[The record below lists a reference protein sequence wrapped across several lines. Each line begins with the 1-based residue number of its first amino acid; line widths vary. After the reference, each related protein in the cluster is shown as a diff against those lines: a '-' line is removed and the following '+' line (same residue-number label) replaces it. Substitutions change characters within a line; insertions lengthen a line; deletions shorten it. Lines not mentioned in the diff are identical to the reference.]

1 MGITLRN
8 SKGSPL
14 THNELDANFQ
24 ELYYSASY
32 TDYHLSLFQ
41 SKSLE
46 GVTTIP
52 INQARGPVNSI
63 QIKTDHP
70 SGSATGSSH
79 FTYDYSNDILRVTG
93 STVLSGSGTVFEVKG
108 NGDITGNLTV
118 GGTVT
123 AEEFITERV
132 ATSYI
137 YKSGSTKFG
146 DTSDDRHDFTGS
158 LGLQGSA
165 TLTGDLAISGHSN
178 VSASISTQSQRL
190 DTLEN
195 KTLVSS
201 SAQIADDISGSLS
214 NSAISALGAGILS
227 SSLGIANLGAG
238 IISSSTQIA
247 ADISGSYVLTNAKV
261 QELGAGIISA
271 SSQIADLGVNIPSS
285 SAQVVTL
292 IDGQDV
298 NLGRV
303 TSTEMVTNIISS
315 SVQLASGSNIFGDAA
330 GDRHEF
336 TGSVHMSSTLAIE
349 GFPNVS
355 QSLAAAVAATGADW
369 NVNLQNIPA
378 DLVSS
383 SAQLAAD
390 ISGSFTAGTAL
401 DLSGGAFSVDL
412 TELTTIPAV
421 MTSAD
426 SFIVLDGG
434 TTQGKMG
441 PASIKLSLFDNDANF
456 IDRVSDDNAPRLGG
470 DLDVSGSSI
479 SGSGTIDLDGDIS
492 GSGLLIDGDIDATG
506 DITAY
511 HSSDRRLKDNLT
523 VIQSPI
529 DKISQISGYEF
540 DWNSNSNHE
549 GHDIGV
555 VAQEI
560 EAVLPEVVA
569 TRDNGYK
576 AVRYEK
582 IVALLIEAIKDQQAQ
597 IDDLKSKL

>member
-52 INQARGPVNSI
+52 INQAKGPVNSI

-79 FTYDYSNDILRVTG
+79 FTYDYSNDVLRVTG

-214 NSAISALGAGILS
+214 NSAISALGAGIVS
-227 SSLGIANLGAG
+227 SSA
-238 IISSSTQIA
+238 QIA

-378 DLVSS
+378 NLVSS

-456 IDRVSDDNAPRLGG
+456 IDRVSDDNSPRLGG
-470 DLDVSGSSI
+470 NLDVSGSSI
-479 SGSGTIDLDGDIS
+479 SGSGTINLDGDIS

-523 VIQSPI
+523 VIESPI
-529 DKISQISGYEF
+529 EKISQISGYEF

-560 EAVLPEVVA
+560 EAILPEVVA
-569 TRDNGYK
+569 TRENGYK